1 MFGVGRPEC
10 LLWTVLCDCGMNE
23 CVQLITHT
31 KFGVPQNSWSLP
43 PPHAHVRARSFRTSH
58 TRRSRSSRSKLH
70 ATNIHSSTMLLQL
83 DYISQV
89 QFTLES
95 KVLNTIIS
103 TVCIVEFQRVTSVGK
118 LVMSPARRRRTSTT
132 HGSADTQTQLCKLR
146 RSRDSHT

>member
-1 MFGVGRPEC
+1 MRASYHAYKVRCSPK
-10 LLWTVLCDCGMNE
+10 LLVSPAPART
-23 CVQLITHT
+23 
-31 KFGVPQNSWSLP
+31 
-43 PPHAHVRARSFRTSH
+43 RAR
-58 TRRSRSSRSKLH
+58 RSSRSKLH

-95 KVLNTIIS
+95 KVSSTIIS

-118 LVMSPARRRRTSTT
+118 LVKSPARRRRTSTT

-146 RSRDSHT
+146 RLRDRTHKSWIQKCQWNTTGENRRAGRILERSLEGGM